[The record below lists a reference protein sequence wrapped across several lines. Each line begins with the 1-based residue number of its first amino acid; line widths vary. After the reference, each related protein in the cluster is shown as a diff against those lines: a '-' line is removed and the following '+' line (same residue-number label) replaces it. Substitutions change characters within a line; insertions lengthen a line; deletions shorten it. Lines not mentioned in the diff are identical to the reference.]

1 MIVGSSCLVS
11 CSSGSSSLSC
21 DSDVLSGDAA
31 LEGFLDVLLE
41 IVLESGVPGLPDAA
55 ATVLILLLA
64 RYASQLGSS
73 SLNGYCL

>member
-1 MIVGSSCLVS
+1 MIVGSSCLAS

-41 IVLESGVPGLPDAA
+41 IFLESGVPGLPDAA
-55 ATVLILLLA
+55 VTVLSLLLA
-64 RYASQLGSS
+64 KHSSQLGYSS
-73 SLNGYCL
+73 WSGYCW